1 MQFNNTLK
9 KPLDILFV
17 ICVVFFTTI
26 TNAQGPPDG
35 GTDTADTFPHQLS
48 VLLYESSIFANNGDP
63 SDGVVIAFDTEGNNA
78 IDDDDNLNNDLID
91 ENIAII
97 NNGIYLSLEKRNIP
111 QDQEEIQLDINSYL
125 NSNYVLVLEGID
137 MLGATPYLYD
147 DYTSTYTEIP
157 QDDVL
162 EYSYSIDENISESQA
177 RERFSILFGTAALS
191 IDENYLD
198 EIVLFP
204 NPTNIGKF
212 YIQLPVGVDN
222 VEVEIYDIQGSRLYN
237 STKHVTESRVS
248 IEMDSKFITGIYLV
262 TLTYDDKKI
271 VKKLIIH

>member
-9 KPLDILFV
+9 QPLDILFIV
-17 ICVVFFTTI
+17 CVVFFSTI

-48 VLLYESSIFANNGDP
+48 ILLYESSIFTNNGDP

-78 IDDDDNLNNDLID
+78 IDDDDALNNDLID

-125 NSNYVLVLEGID
+125 NSNYVLVVEGID

-157 QDDVL
+157 QDNVL
-162 EYSYSIDENISESQA
+162 EYPYSIDENISESQA
-177 RERFSILFGTAALS
+177 RERFSILFGTTALS
-191 IDENYLD
+191 IDENYLG

-212 YIQLPVGVDN
+212 YIQVPVGVDN
-222 VEVEIYDIQGSRLYN
+222 VEVEIYDIQGSILYN

-262 TLTYDDKKI
+262 TLTYEDKKI

>member
-9 KPLDILFV
+9 QPLDILFIV
-17 ICVVFFTTI
+17 CVVFFSTI

-48 VLLYESSIFANNGDP
+48 ILLYESSTFVNNGDP

-78 IDDDDNLNNDLID
+78 IDDDDALNNDLID

-125 NSNYVLVLEGID
+125 NSNYVLVVEGID

-157 QDDVL
+157 QDNVL
-162 EYSYSIDENISESQA
+162 EYPYSIDENISESQA
-177 RERFSILFGTAALS
+177 RERFSILFGTTALS
-191 IDENYLD
+191 IDENYLG

-212 YIQLPVGVDN
+212 YIQVPVGVDN
-222 VEVEIYDIQGSRLYN
+222 VEVEIYDIQGSILYN

-262 TLTYDDKKI
+262 TLTYEDKKI